1 MPELSLSTDAREP
14 VADILAK
21 VQAAVEAGVRTLW
34 IANHLF
40 QRDPVTLAQAALA
53 RCPQLHIVLMAVNPF
68 TQHPVQTAMSAA
80 TLNELFPERVSL
92 CLGAGAPADLQSVG
106 IDGSKP
112 LGVMREAMQLTR
124 ALFSGEKVSFDGQ
137 HFQVRER
144 VLGNGKTRIPLILAA
159 SGPQMLELAGA
170 SADGVLITA
179 GSSVEFVGWSVEHVR
194 RGAGARRV
202 RVHGLAYGAIDNDA
216 TQAYARVRRTLGI
229 VLRGPHHA
237 RNLELAGSV
246 LDQAQLSQAM
256 ADKDDVAVK
265 ALVTDD
271 IVRNHTLAGTADDI
285 RTRLRAY
292 QQAGL
297 DEAVLAGAVDAQ
309 QVSRIL
315 HAVNSEPQWKA
326 ST

>member
-1 MPELSLSTDAREP
+1 MPELSISTDAREP

-21 VQAAVEAGVRTLW
+21 VEAACEAGVRTLW
-34 IANHLF
+34 VANHLF
-40 QRDPVTLAQAALA
+40 QRDPVTLAHAALE
-53 RCPQLHIVLMAVNPF
+53 RCPQLRVVLMAVNPF
-68 TQHPVQTAMSAA
+68 TQHPVQAAMSTA
-80 TLNELFPERVSL
+80 TLDELFPGRVSL

-112 LGVMREAMQLTR
+112 LGVMREAIQLTR
-124 ALFSGEKVSFDGQ
+124 ALFSGETVHFEGQ
-137 HFQVRER
+137 SFQVRGR
-144 VLGNGKTRIPLILAA
+144 VLGNGHPRIPLILAA

-179 GSSVEFVGWSVEHVR
+179 GSSVEFVRWSVDHVR
-194 RGAGARRV
+194 RGAGGRTV
-202 RVHGLAYGAIDNDA
+202 RVHGLAYGAVDDDPA
-216 TQAYARVRRTLGI
+216 RACARVRHTLGI
-229 VLRGPHHA
+229 VLRGPHHT
-237 RNLELAGSV
+237 RNLELAGSA
-246 LDQAQLSQAM
+246 LDQARLSKAM
-256 ADKDDVAVK
+256 AENDTATLA

-271 IVRNHTLAGTADDI
+271 IVRRHTLAGTAEDI
-285 RTRLRAY
+285 PSRLRAY

-315 HAVNSEPQWKA
+315 QAVATEPSWKA